1 MVKSLGT
8 KSLVVTIRSILLLNV
23 IYKYAKSLQ
32 VFTNY
37 LQMIQTQIIW
47 KSYEKCQD
55 KKGLGWMKLF
65 VWFGLNWNNV
75 KQIY

>member
-1 MVKSLGT
+1 VKSLGT
-8 KSLVVTIRSILLLNV
+8 KSLVVTIRSILLLNA

-37 LQMIQTQIIW
+37 LQMKQTQISW
-47 KSYEKCQD
+47 KSFEKCQV

-65 VWFGLNWNNV
+65 VWFGPNWNNV